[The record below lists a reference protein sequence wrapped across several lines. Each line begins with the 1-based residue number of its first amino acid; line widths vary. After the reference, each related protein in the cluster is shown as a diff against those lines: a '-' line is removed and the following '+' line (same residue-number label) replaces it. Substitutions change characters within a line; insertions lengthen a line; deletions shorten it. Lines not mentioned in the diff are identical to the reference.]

1 MILERVQPSL
11 RRTTNQSEP
20 ANRTHLGDAIGR
32 DRMLLAIDDPH
43 RDQDDPTPALLL
55 LPGQKMLDVFPYVAL
70 TLYRRDSMI

>member
-1 MILERVQPSL
+1 MILERVQLSL

-20 ANRTHLGDAIGR
+20 ANRTHLRDAIGR

-55 LPGQKMLDVFPYVAL
+55 PGQKMRDVFPYVAL